1 MSLGFVRLL
10 VLATLAICS
19 RYVLCGRFI
28 LTNPKDIEKRFG
40 FLDWHEKRIEPRF
53 NIAPSQ
59 DILMVIR
66 DPQRGVTDEM
76 AKWGFA
82 PFWAD
87 SSGTNKKKPPP
98 INARAESLTK

>member
-1 MSLGFVRLL
+1 MCGRYALSQQWDVL
-10 VLATLAICS
+10 VE
-19 RYVLCGRFI
+19 RFI

-59 DILMVIR
+59 DILMVVR
-66 DPQRGVTDEM
+66 DPRQGLMDQL

-82 PFWAD
+82 PFWVD
-87 SSGTNKKKPPP
+87 SSGTKKKRPPP
-98 INARAESLTK
+98 CERSIARTR